1 EVTNVN
7 IPFLKQLME
16 EDIVPVI
23 APIALGADG
32 NRYNVNAD
40 TAAGAVA
47 EALGAKQLVFVTDVP
62 GILQEDE
69 LLESVTEKE
78 VAQLFSTYNRFDLTV
93 AEASRTVV
101 KDTDGKEYLD
111 FGSGI
116 GVCNLG
122 HRHPDVQQAIEEQLN
137 KYWHV
142 SNLYHVPLQEEV
154 AKLLTANSAG

>member
-1 EVTNVN
+1 MT
-7 IPFLKQLME
+7 
-16 EDIVPVI
+16 
-23 APIALGADG
+23 ALFA
-32 NRYNVNAD
+32 
-40 TAAGAVA
+40 
-47 EALGAKQLVFVTDVP
+47 
-62 GILQEDE
+62 
-69 LLESVTEKE
+69 
-78 VAQLFSTYNRFDLTV
+78 TYNRFELTV
-93 AEASRTVV
+93 AEASGTVV

-154 AKLLTANSAG
+154 AALLTANSAGDYEIGSASCRDII